1 MRIFSRRA
9 RSAGYAR
16 HGRRFKNKDIAAY
29 FAEKDWYYPSIDAS
43 VFDANQNSYLSED
56 ELYNATFM
64 LEYEKRK
71 FGKSYY

>member
-1 MRIFSRRA
+1 MHP
-9 RSAGYAR
+9 Y
-16 HGRRFKNKDIAAY
+16 
-29 FAEKDWYYPSIDAS
+29 
-43 VFDANQNSYLSED
+43 FDANQNSYLSED